1 MFLRIGLMA
10 LVIGGNSLQAN
21 NPEISGLNADQASSI
36 LTLLSS
42 FGADQTIRENVKHVF
57 NGETVGEVTQSG
69 LSKAMVDSILS
80 LLSTFGAYQ
89 ELINNIKNVLI
100 PAPTPAPPTIPD
112 PPETERGWVTV
123 SSTVQLA
130 NSLAPENAA
139 RLPFTRFILT
149 AKSIDTTIDNIT
161 IQRFGA
167 IDSTLFN
174 SIILLDQDGLQ
185 IGDSSA
191 LDEGGKT
198 KLGTSFTVPANTSRV
213 YTIAVNMQSD
223 LDAYAGQVGGI
234 AVIGINT
241 SATVAGTLPIT
252 GSQHTV
258 NATLSLGAF
267 NSPANGTL
275 VSSADDSLDVG
286 TVNKVFTSVK
296 WSAAGE
302 DMYLKSIRWEQTGSA
317 SNVEDLANVVTL
329 VDGVVYPT
337 VINGDYFTT
346 VFPGNGI
353 LTLRGRNK
361 EVSVRGDVVN
371 GSTRT
376 IRFDI
381 QKQSDV
387 HVVGKTFGYGAL
399 PAFGSDTD
407 NDNDARFRSTNDP
420 YFDAYS
426 HTISAGT
433 ISEPEPVPPTTPA
446 PPTIPDPTETERGG
460 ITVSTTKQP
469 AASLAPRNTA
479 RILFTNFILTAGQND
494 VTVDSISVMK
504 TGLVDLRAFESV
516 MLLDRDGLQIG
527 RSSVL
532 DSNGI
537 ATIGIPFVIPTGHSQ
552 VYTVAVNTPTDTA
565 LYAGQVGGISVIN
578 INTSAT
584 VSGSLPII
592 GASHTINH
600 TLIVGTVSKIERG
613 TFESENNQAKR
624 IGTTGYNFSSVVITP
639 AVERLRSKSIRWKQ
653 TGSANSSDIS
663 NIVTV
668 VRGVLYPTIQSG
680 NYYTTIFP
688 GDGLFMLKGF
698 TTTISV
704 RGDIVG
710 GSEKTIDF
718 DIDAWEDIHLVG
730 DVFGFGVRLPFGST
744 SDNNDAGVVRSSN
757 YPYYDAHQVT
767 ILPAVGTISVTADP
781 EIPAQNISVGVMDQ
795 ILGGF
800 IVEVTNEPISLSR
813 IAMAINIITQ
823 DGSSVS
829 MADLTSVKIVDEND
843 TVIAGPVDG
852 TGLEKYGSL
861 LFTDSVTFH
870 PGVTYIRL
878 IGKLSA
884 NFGLDDTIQVS
895 TIPSTFWLNVRGE
908 TTGWFILPT
917 PNTVEQSSW
926 MTAKTASLRISVSSG
941 SSSDTAVAGAS
952 QFPFVSIV
960 FDATRS
966 GDDIRITSIPL
977 TFGAKGIYGSDITNC
992 RLHDGATAVTSPA
1005 INPVFIS
1012 GESHTFTFDGNGL
1025 TILKGTVRT
1034 LDLRCNVS
1042 SSVTSGLAMWSIDE
1056 SLADSNQINAF
1067 GIVSSQLAD
1076 ITIQAEEARFIRLTS
1091 SGGYTV
1097 RNDVSLLHQE
1107 VPAGTS
1113 DVTLARLQFNASV
1126 AENIAIKQIALRLGE
1141 GSSDS
1146 SSVLADEN
1154 VTLWIGNTQIGTAQF
1169 GLANPDFAVSTLHNP
1184 FTLPKGEQVTVTVKG
1199 DLLEQYIGTD
1209 TSKTLFI
1216 INYDGENSGVNGN
1229 YGVGVYSGAIV
1240 PDSTQGEVTTNG
1252 ISILYETPVT
1262 DSTPTPTEPDPTTM
1276 DPEQTHHDGT
1286 DGKII
1291 LSIKLI
1297 GDKIFQLNLI
1307 TRSDGNYEI
1316 QSSCNLFDWGKIFSV
1331 STGPEPM
1338 DTQWIIDAKKL
1349 PGKCQFF
1356 RVISLP

>member
-1 MFLRIGLMA
+1 MRTTKLFLRIGLMA

-399 PAFGSDTD
+399 PAFGTDTD
-407 NDNDARFRSTNDP
+407 NDNDAAFRATDDP

-426 HTISAGT
+426 HTVSAGT
-433 ISEPEPVPPTTPA
+433 MTVSAWNSGVPAQNVGYNLQGENLGGFTIDVRGEPITIGTMKFGVGITTGSSEIADITSITIVDENGVVLASATDGTDTDQYQLISFSDSVTFSPGITNLRLIAKYGTDFSNNDVVQASTTPSGW
-446 PPTIPDPTETERGG
+446 TTVKGDDTGVS
-460 ITVSTTKQP
+460 ITPSPST
-469 AASLAPRNTA
+469 A
-479 RILFTNFILTAGQND
+479 
-494 VTVDSISVMK
+494 
-504 TGLVDLRAFESV
+504 
-516 MLLDRDGLQIG
+516 
-527 RSSVL
+527 
-532 DSNGI
+532 
-537 ATIGIPFVIPTGHSQ
+537 
-552 VYTVAVNTPTDTA
+552 
-565 LYAGQVGGISVIN
+565 
-578 INTSAT
+578 
-584 VSGSLPII
+584 VSGSSMTVKT
-592 GASHTINH
+592 GALEISQSTQP
-600 TLIVGTVSKIERG
+600 TARTVIAGADQFEFARYVFDATSSGEDVRVS
-613 TFESENNQAKR
+613 TFLAKYSFA
-624 IGTTGYNFSSVVITP
+624 TVASTDLTGCQLWN
-639 AVERLRSKSIRWKQ
+639 
-653 TGSANSSDIS
+653 
-663 NIVTV
+663 
-668 VRGVLYPTIQSG
+668 
-680 NYYTTIFP
+680 
-688 GDGLFMLKGF
+688 
-698 TTTISV
+698 
-704 RGDIVG
+704 
-710 GSEKTIDF
+710 
-718 DIDAWEDIHLVG
+718 
-730 DVFGFGVRLPFGST
+730 GST
-744 SDNNDAGVVRSSN
+744 
-757 YPYYDAHQVT
+757 
-767 ILPAVGTISVTADP
+767 SVTADTVLHP
-781 EIPAQNISVGVMDQ
+781 
-795 ILGGF
+795 
-800 IVEVTNEPISLSR
+800 
-813 IAMAINIITQ
+813 
-823 DGSSVS
+823 SVS
-829 MADLTSVKIVDEND
+829 TGEDENFTFD
-843 TVIAGPVDG
+843 GGGLVIPKG
-852 TGLEKYGSL
+852 TSKTLSL
-861 LFTDSVTFH
+861 
-870 PGVTYIRL
+870 
-878 IGKLSA
+878 KC
-884 NFGLDDTIQVS
+884 N
-895 TIPSTFWLNVRGE
+895 
-908 TTGWFILPT
+908 
-917 PNTVEQSSW
+917 
-926 MTAKTASLRISVSSG
+926 VSSG
-941 SSSDTAVAGAS
+941 ATSGSFTWGNDDNASAFTSASGLVSSQTITETWTTATGQAMTASSGGSFTVTSDTQILYKMSEAGATDVTLGAFRFKAGLEEDITIEQIALQLGNTASSAPSDLMGEKVTLWHDGVQIGTAGFTGGNSDFATSSSISVLVKTGKTETITVKASLAGQDGNSKVDSFGALI
-952 QFPFVSIV
+952 SIV
-960 FDATRS
+960 FDGDNTGTNGDGTYATGVSS
-966 GDDIRITSIPL
+966 GTKIASGTTADVATNGLRIFKAVPSIELVSSTGPLAPSEDLYAFEVHNTSDDDI
-977 TFGAKGIYGSDITNC
+977 
-992 RLHDGATAVTSPA
+992 
-1005 INPVFIS
+1005 VFQKF
-1012 GESHTFTFDGNGL
+1012 TFTIATTGGAMTGWLLKGNGVEFN
-1025 TILKGTVRT
+1025 TSVSAITGTT
-1034 LDLRCNVS
+1034 LEITGTGTSLAQIIPAGGKKKFVL
-1042 SSVTSGLAMWSIDE
+1042 SVT
-1056 SLADSNQINAF
+1056 N
-1067 GIVSSQLAD
+1067 IVD
-1076 ITIQAEEARFIRLTS
+1076 T
-1091 SGGYTV
+1091 
-1097 RNDVSLLHQE
+1097 
-1107 VPAGTS
+1107 
-1113 DVTLARLQFNASV
+1113 ASV
-1126 AENIAIKQIALRLGE
+1126 AESVSITLVADTVYPDELTTTSATGHMGTVTTVEAGTEATANNLIWTPFSTTTPEATAAVENNLDWTNGYGMPGFPSNGNFSTQSFTR
-1141 GSSDS
+1141 S
-1146 SSVLADEN
+1146 SS
-1154 VTLWIGNTQIGTAQF
+1154 
-1169 GLANPDFAVSTLHNP
+1169 
-1184 FTLPKGEQVTVTVKG
+1184 
-1199 DLLEQYIGTD
+1199 
-1209 TSKTLFI
+1209 
-1216 INYDGENSGVNGN
+1216 
-1229 YGVGVYSGAIV
+1229 
-1240 PDSTQGEVTTNG
+1240 
-1252 ISILYETPVT
+1252 
-1262 DSTPTPTEPDPTTM
+1262 
-1276 DPEQTHHDGT
+1276 
-1286 DGKII
+1286 
-1291 LSIKLI
+1291 
-1297 GDKIFQLNLI
+1297 
-1307 TRSDGNYEI
+1307 
-1316 QSSCNLFDWGKIFSV
+1316 
-1331 STGPEPM
+1331 
-1338 DTQWIIDAKKL
+1338 
-1349 PGKCQFF
+1349 
-1356 RVISLP
+1356 